1 MFDYLPP
8 QGTLHYP
15 ELYTPSRELGVVSD
29 PAARMPHF
37 AEDDLGAFATAAFE
51 QPGRFHG
58 ESIELRHEGLTS
70 ADIAGEL
77 SRAGGYE
84 VKVRQRSDEEK
95 EKMWAKV
102 PTQGFH
108 VMISW
113 ADLTSPGGHLDQYG
127 IKLTSLGEYLQKYH
141 DKLRA
146 GFASNAASRYQTT
159 QQWGIKG

>member
-1 MFDYLPP
+1 
-8 QGTLHYP
+8 
-15 ELYTPSRELGVVSD
+15 
-29 PAARMPHF
+29 
-37 AEDDLGAFATAAFE
+37 
-51 QPGRFHG
+51 
-58 ESIELRHEGLTS
+58 
-70 ADIAGEL
+70 
-77 SRAGGYE
+77 
-84 VKVRQRSDEEK
+84 
-95 EKMWAKV
+95 MWAKV